1 MRKVTHNDLNIF
13 LTIATRQNMSRAAK
27 ELGVTPSALSHFL
40 RNIETRLGF
49 RLFNRT
55 TRSIALTDVGL
66 HLFTRLTPIY
76 QNIDDVLDELNTF
89 RSTPSGVLRINAGRP
104 SVQMVLL
111 PIISRF
117 IAAYP
122 EIHIEIAAEDALV
135 DVVSGGFDAGIRFG
149 ESLDAD
155 MNIIPIGPAMRSAVV
170 ATPEFFKRHSFPQHP
185 QDLNS
190 LPCIRL
196 RFPGGKMYRWEF
208 EREGETIDMDVM
220 GPVTLDDMGLIA
232 EASLS
237 GYGLAYV
244 FEELV
249 KTCLVDGR
257 LIRVLQDWCPQ
268 YPGLYLYYPGRHQQP
283 AALKS
288 FINFIMGSTER
299 H

>member
-1 MRKVTHNDLNIF
+1 MRKVTHNDLNVF
-13 LTIATRQNMSRAAK
+13 LTIATCQNMSRAAK
-27 ELGVTPSALSHFL
+27 ELGVTPSTLSHFL

-76 QNIDDVLDELNTF
+76 QDIEDVLDELNVF

-117 IAAYP
+117 ITIYP
-122 EIHIEIAAEDALV
+122 EIHIDIVADDALV

-170 ATPEFFKRHSFPQHP
+170 ATPDFFKRYPFPQHP
-185 QDLNS
+185 QDLNL

-196 RFPGGKMYRWEF
+196 RFPSGKMYRWEF
-208 EREGETIDMDVM
+208 EREGETIAMDVT

-249 KTCLVDGR
+249 KPCLDDGK

-268 YPGLYLYYPGRHQQP
+268 YPGLYLYYPGRNQQP

-288 FINFIMGSTER
+288 FINFILGTPGC